1 MIVKWKG
8 SPLAQ
13 YFYLVGQ
20 AVLTAFDISI
30 SVVSNKLNTQL
41 LANVYFCYHLPDE
54 TVTIVMVYLV
64 KNTLN
69 VFSDKLG
76 DFHLHYLIRNESPPP
91 PPPLPSHLVKFT
103 QMFTMGYRGTLNL
116 KRLQVALNP
125 LQCFKLNRS
134 CILIF
139 LVIMQK

>member
-1 MIVKWKG
+1 MAPLMIVKWNG

-20 AVLTAFDISI
+20 TVLTAFDISI

-69 VFSDKLG
+69 FFSDKLG
-76 DFHLHYLIRNESPPP
+76 DFHFYYLIINESPPP
-91 PPPLPSHLVKFT
+91 P
-103 QMFTMGYRGTLNL
+103 L
-116 KRLQVALNP
+116 KKDFRWL
-125 LQCFKLNRS
+125 
-134 CILIF
+134 
-139 LVIMQK
+139 